1 MNNFT
6 KILSI
11 FFFISVFVSFVD
23 PPAGYYNKHISLWST
38 EQIKSYESDKR
49 SDYDMLSKNYDDGE
63 NFVAYYKNTILGWTG
78 NSKDISKYYM
88 SSGVTSITSIGSAS
102 PYVIVSM
109 IIIGLIFGKR
119 KK

>member
-11 FFFISVFVSFVD
+11 FFFITVFVSFVD
-23 PPAGYYNKHISLWST
+23 PPAGG
-38 EQIKSYESDKR
+38 SYESGQK
-49 SDYDMLSKNYDDGE
+49 SNYDLNFLLSKNYDGGE

-88 SSGVTSITSIGSAS
+88 SSGVTSITSIGSTL

-119 KK
+119 KKLTDGD